1 MVAVAVLIFGLLCLG
16 VIAGLV
22 ALAVWAMLRWRRRM
36 AEEGLRA
43 HQGPDG
49 QWYYRPIEPGPPSQP
64 PLDPPY
70 PPPPGPDY
78 FGRP

>member
-1 MVAVAVLIFGLLCLG
+1 MAV
-16 VIAGLV
+16 
-22 ALAVWAMLRWRRRM
+22 
-36 AEEGLRA
+36 EGLRA

-49 QWYYRPIEPGPPSQP
+49 QWYYRPIEPSPPSQTP
-64 PLDPPY
+64 QDPPY